1 MYPSTEVNDMC
12 FGRLFSLDPGR
23 HDGEGTYQGPAE
35 RNTTYFAVDEMMQG
49 VGGGDDSNPDSDSDV
64 DGSDQ

>member
-1 MYPSTEVNDMC
+1 MC

-49 VGGGDDSNPDSDSDV
+49 VGGGDDSDPDSDTDA